1 MDFITTSHGAGRVP
15 VTILH
20 LHDRVNMGNTRE
32 LERAAQDAF
41 ATGARHLL
49 LDLAETPSITSAGL
63 STLTQL
69 YKLFEHG
76 DAAGG
81 KAVTRKPAHVAS
93 HLKLCN
99 VTPQV
104 REVLGFVGLSEYIG
118 VYDSVAEAMAAFQS
132 E

>member
-1 MDFITTSHGAGRVP
+1 MTFITTSHGAGRVP

-20 LHDRVNMGNTRE
+20 IHDRINMGNTKE
-32 LERAAQDAF
+32 LEAAAQDAF
-41 ATGARHLL
+41 AQGARYLL

-63 STLTQL
+63 SALTQI

-76 DAAGG
+76 DAAG
-81 KAVTRKPAHVAS
+81 KAITRKPAHRSA
-93 HLKLCN
+93 HIKLCN

-104 REVLGFVGLSEYIG
+104 REVLGFVGLSDYIG
-118 VYDSVAEAMAAFQS
+118 IYDSVTDAMAAFQS